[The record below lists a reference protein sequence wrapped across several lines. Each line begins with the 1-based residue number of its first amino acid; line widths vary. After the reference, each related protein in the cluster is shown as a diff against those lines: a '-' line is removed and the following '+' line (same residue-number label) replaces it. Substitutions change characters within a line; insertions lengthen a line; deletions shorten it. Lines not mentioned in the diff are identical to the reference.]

1 MVVPEPRF
9 YLKNIKAT
17 EPTLISLQ
25 VKFNGERVFMST
37 GDKILPTEWDSTRQR
52 ALVSKKNPGNS
63 DINLWLDKIS
73 SEFKALFR
81 NMLIDGTVPTA
92 ELLMTALSGKL
103 HRNPLPNSVK
113 EAKPTLLQFISQFIE
128 ESRALKA
135 PNTVKTYVTTFKHM
149 EGYFKKTGL
158 TPDFDGIDIEW
169 HNGFIKY
176 LQSIGVGRN
185 TEGKHIKNVKV
196 FMNAA
201 TERGL
206 NSNLLFRTKSFG
218 KPHEDVHK
226 VFLTMPEI
234 KKIAMCD
241 LGDDKMKNIV
251 RDYFIISCLTSLRYS
266 DFINIRPEHIKE
278 NTINMITKKTGEP
291 VIIPIS
297 SMVKNIFE
305 KYQYQLPKAPCNQ
318 VFNRVLKEVGKIAE
332 IDEEVTV
339 SKTVAG
345 VKQSMAFKKYQLL
358 TAHTG
363 RRSMI
368 SNCILEGIPTPSIML
383 ISAHKNLKV
392 FQGYVRMN
400 QVQNAEALSQHSF
413 FNK

>member
-37 GDKILPTEWDSTRQR
+37 GDKILPTEWDSTKQR
-52 ALVSKKNPGNS
+52 AVVSKKNPGNS

-73 SEFKALFR
+73 TEFKALFR

-92 ELLMTALSGKL
+92 ELLMKALSEKL
-103 HRNPLPNSVK
+103 NRNPLPNAVK
-113 EAKPTLLQFISQFIE
+113 DVKPTLLQFISQFIE

-135 PNTVKTYVTTFKHM
+135 SNTVKTYVTTLKHI
-149 EGYFKKTGL
+149 EGYFEKTGEK
-158 TPDFDGIDIEW
+158 PDFEAINIEW

-176 LQSIGVGRN
+176 LQSVGVGRN

-206 NSNLLFRTKSFG
+206 NNNLLFRSKSFG

-234 KKIAMCD
+234 KKIATCD
-241 LGDDKMKNIV
+241 LGEDKLKNIV
-251 RDYFIISCLTSLRYS
+251 RDYFVISCLTSLRYS
-266 DFINIRPEHIKE
+266 DFVDIRPENIKS

-297 SMVKNIFE
+297 SMVKNILE
-305 KYQYQLPKAPCNQ
+305 KYEYCLPKAPCNQ
-318 VFNRVLKEVGKIAE
+318 VFNRVLKEVGRIAE
-332 IDEEVTV
+332 IDEAVTV
-339 SKTVAG
+339 SRTVAG
-345 VKQSMAFKKYQLL
+345 IKQTITFKKYQLL

-383 ISAHKNLKV
+383 ITAHKSLKV

>member
-9 YLKNIKAT
+9 YLKSVKAT

-37 GDKILPTEWDSTRQR
+37 GDKILPAEWDSTKQR

-63 DINLWLDKIS
+63 DINLWLDKIA

-81 NMLIDGTVPTA
+81 NMLIDGIAPTA
-92 ELLMTALSGKL
+92 ELLMKALSEKL
-103 HRNPLPNSVK
+103 NRNPLPNPGKDVRPS
-113 EAKPTLLQFISQFIE
+113 LLQFIAQFIE

-158 TPDFDGIDIEW
+158 KPDFEIIDIEW

-206 NSNLLFRTKSFG
+206 NSNFLFRSKSFG

-234 KKIAMCD
+234 KKIASCD
-241 LGDDKMKNIV
+241 LGNDKMKNIV
-251 RDYFIISCLTSLRYS
+251 RDYFVISCLTSLRYS
-266 DFINIRPEHIKE
+266 DFICIRPEHIKG

-305 KYQYQLPKAPCNQ
+305 KYEYQLPKAPCNQ

-345 VKQSMAFKKYQLL
+345 VKQTMTFNKYQLL